1 MKTAFLST
9 LFLLLAACG
18 SGDSDE
24 VKVRTDAGSES
35 ETVGAEIARD
45 YNNSM
50 NRARNVEIQLDDH
63 KRDLDA
69 AIEKQTN
76 PDR

>member
-1 MKTAFLST
+1 MKYV
-9 LFLLLAACG
+9 LLVSMACLAAACSTG
-18 SGDSDE
+18 ESDE
-24 VKVRTDAGSES
+24 VAVHDDA
-35 ETVGAEIARD
+35 ETVGAEIASD
-45 YNNSM
+45 YNRQM
-50 NRARNVEIQLDDH
+50 NRARDVEIQLDDH

>member
-1 MKTAFLST
+1 MKMIT
-9 LFLLLAACG
+9 LFALALLMTACS
-18 SGDSDE
+18 SGESDE
-24 VKVRTDAGSES
+24 VTVRDSSSS

-45 YNNSM
+45 YNRQM
-50 NRARNVEIQLDDH
+50 DRARNVELELDQH

-69 AIEKQTN
+69 AIERQTD

>member
-1 MKTAFLST
+1 MTACS
-9 LFLLLAACG
+9 
-18 SGDSDE
+18 SGESDE
-24 VKVRTDAGSES
+24 VTVRDSSGS

-45 YNNSM
+45 YNRQM
-50 NRARNVEIQLDDH
+50 DRARNVELELDQH

-69 AIEKQTN
+69 AIERQTD

>member
-1 MKTAFLST
+1 MKYGMLIATA
-9 LFLLLAACG
+9 LLTAACG
-18 SGDSDE
+18 AGQSDE
-24 VKVRTDAGSES
+24 VTVRDEGG
-35 ETVGAEIARD
+35 TVGAEIASD
-45 YNNSM
+45 YNRQM

-63 KRDLDA
+63 KRDLDE

>member
-1 MKTAFLST
+1 MKNGMLIAAMAIM
-9 LFLLLAACG
+9 AACSAG
-18 SGDSDE
+18 ESDE
-24 VKVRTDAGSES
+24 VTAGDEG
-35 ETVGAEIARD
+35 ETVGAEIASD
-45 YNNSM
+45 YNRQM

-63 KRDLDA
+63 KRNLDD

>member
-1 MKTAFLST
+1 MKTAILTTF
-9 LFLLLAACG
+9 FLLVAACSAG
-18 SGDSDE
+18 ESDE
-24 VKVRTDAGSES
+24 VSVRSEPGSEA

-45 YNNSM
+45 YNRQM
-50 NRARNVEIQLDDH
+50 NRARDVEIQLDDH

>member
-1 MKTAFLST
+1 MRNGLLITATVLM
-9 LFLLLAACG
+9 AACG
-18 SGDSDE
+18 AGQSDE
-24 VKVRTDAGSES
+24 VTVRDEA
-35 ETVGAEIARD
+35 ETVGAGIASD
-45 YNNSM
+45 YKRQM

-63 KRDLDA
+63 KRDLDD

>member
-1 MKTAFLST
+1 MKNG
-9 LFLLLAACG
+9 LLIAATVLMVACG
-18 SGDSDE
+18 AGESDE
-24 VKVRTDAGSES
+24 VSVRDEG
-35 ETVGAEIARD
+35 ETVGAEIASD
-45 YNNSM
+45 YNRQM

-63 KRDLDA
+63 KRDLDD